1 MTVFVVPEPA
11 APSGGHTYDL
21 RLAEALGLDR
31 VRVPGAWPRPDAG
44 ARAGL
49 ERLLAGLPEGSTV
62 LLDGLVACGV
72 PEVVLPRAGRLRMVV
87 LVHLPLA
94 DETGLDPA
102 EAAALQVRERAVLR
116 GAAAVV
122 ATGEAAARD
131 LAARHGLSGVAVAPP
146 GVDPA
151 PEAVPGDGTRLLC
164 VASPTPRKGHDL
176 LFAALDRVRDL
187 PWTCACPGL
196 AESGGGAWAARVR
209 EAARA
214 LDGRVGLPGPLTG
227 ADLDAAYAA
236 ADLLVLP
243 TRAETYGMVVTEAL
257 ARAVPVLAADVG
269 GVPQALGHDPGGA
282 RPGLL
287 VPPEDPGALARA
299 LRRWLTDPPLRERLR
314 RSARRRR
321 TALRGWQETA
331 RSVSAVLDREGTP

>member
-1 MTVFVVPEPA
+1 MTVFVVPEPT

-21 RLAEALGLDR
+21 RLARALGLGR
-31 VRVPGAWPRPDAG
+31 TQVPGSWPRPDAD
-44 ARAGL
+44 ARAYL
-49 ERLLAGLPEGSTV
+49 ERLLAGLPDGSTV

-72 PEVVLPRAGRLRMVV
+72 PEVVLPRAGRLRIVV

-102 EAAALQVRERAVLR
+102 EAADLQARERAVLR
-116 GAAAVV
+116 GAAAVI
-122 ATGEAAARD
+122 ATGAAAARD
-131 LAARHGLSGVAVAPP
+131 LAARHGLAGVAVAPP

-151 PEAVPGDGTRLLC
+151 PEADPGDGTRLLC

-187 PWTCACPGL
+187 PWTCSCPGL
-196 AESGGGAWAARVR
+196 SADGGGAWAARVR
-209 EAARA
+209 AAARS
-214 LDGRVGLPGPLTG
+214 LGDRVALPGPLTG
-227 ADLDAAYAA
+227 TDLDTAYAT

-257 ARAVPVLAADVG
+257 ARAVPVLATDVG
-269 GVPQALGHDPGGA
+269 GVPEALGRDPAGA

-299 LRRWLTDPPLRERLR
+299 LRLWLTDPPLRERLR
-314 RSARRRR
+314 SSARRRR
-321 TALRGWQETA
+321 TDLTGWDETA